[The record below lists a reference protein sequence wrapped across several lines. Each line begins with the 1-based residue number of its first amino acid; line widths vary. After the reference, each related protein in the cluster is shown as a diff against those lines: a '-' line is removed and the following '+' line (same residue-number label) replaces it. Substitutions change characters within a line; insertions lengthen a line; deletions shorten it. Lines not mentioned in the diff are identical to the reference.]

1 MMVEILSNNTASTK
15 YIKAI
20 VIHLDPFKSEI
31 IFEKNFGHNEVDK
44 VQKALSE
51 YDYDDN
57 ICLAYEMSFAIAQ

>member
-1 MMVEILSNNTASTK
+1 MVTILSGATVQTK

-31 IFEKNFGHNEVDK
+31 IFEKNFDYNQVDK
-44 VQKALSE
+44 VQKELSK

-57 ICLAYEMSFAIAQ
+57 ICQSYEMSLNLTK